1 MLGGSFNPAHEGHRH
16 ISMLALRRLELD
28 RVWWLVSPQNPLKKR
43 EGMATLE
50 ERLAGARNLAR
61 HPRIVVCDIEAR
73 LETSY
78 TVDTLAALRRRFPRT
93 DFVWLM
99 GADNLAQM
107 AQWREWEAIFHLVPI
122 AIFNRPS
129 YAMGALASEAAR
141 RFRARRIGA
150 GKAATL
156 AGRRPPA
163 WVMIWET
170 RRRESATALRAEAAE

>member
-1 MLGGSFNPAHEGHRH
+1 
-16 ISMLALRRLELD
+16 MLALRRLELD
-28 RVWWLVSPQNPLKKR
+28 RVWWLVSPQNPLKAR

-50 ERLAGARNLAR
+50 ERLAGARAMAR
-61 HPRIVVCDIEAR
+61 HPRILASDIEAG
-73 LETSY
+73 LGTSY
-78 TVDTLAALRRRFPRT
+78 TIDTLTALRRRFPRI

-107 AQWREWEAIFHLVPI
+107 PQWRQWEAIFRLVPI

-141 RFRARRIGA
+141 RFRAHRIGA

-170 RRRESATALRAEAAE
+170 RRRESATALRTEAAE